1 MFAPAQFQLNLL
13 GRLVYSAMLIWFCR
27 SGWRAEGHLPP
38 EHKFILVGAPH
49 TSNWDFL
56 VFVGTIA
63 AFGKQVHS
71 IGKRTLF
78 RWPFAAMM
86 RGLGGV
92 PVDRSAPRD
101 LVQQMADQF
110 AARDNRD
117 NFVLIVAPE
126 GTRDETDH
134 WKTGFYQ
141 IALAAAVPMVCA
153 APTISAV
160 AGSSARSSTPPA
172 TLIATWR
179 RLARSSGRSSP
190 SIPNA
195 GTFHRWPSDPRPP
208 TSCSRLKESPDVEA

>member
-153 APTISAV
+153 GPDNPRRRGIIGPVIHATGDFDRDMAPAFAFFRTLKPKHPERGYI
-160 AGSSARSSTPPA
+160 PP
-172 TLIATWR
+172 
-179 RLARSSGRSSP
+179 LA
-190 SIPNA
+190 
-195 GTFHRWPSDPRPP
+195 
-208 TSCSRLKESPDVEA
+208 